1 MVRFNRLPVLWL
13 VALGLAG
20 WMLSQTPFA
29 AAEQALRGLGPGQWL
44 AWLAVN
50 VGIALAGASRWH
62 LFTRCLGVAVT
73 LSQLLKIRQAGQAVS
88 FLTPG
93 PQFGGEPLQV
103 FWLHRRYRAPLPAAL
118 LALGL
123 DRLYELA
130 VNLLL
135 LAAGVF
141 LLACSPL
148 AAITDWQAVGVG
160 LIGAL
165 LSIAVAGRFLL
176 GKSGRFTQAL
186 QSLFRRWRQ
195 HSLLRSVIGEGHDP
209 AWDWRTLLGQR
220 RLMVQALLWS
230 LLGWAALLAELWLLL
245 DWVVAPQ
252 GFWNFLL
259 VMVAMRLAFLLP
271 LPGGVGSLEMAMFWV
286 FQYLH
291 AAPGAALALIALMRV
306 RDAVFVAAGLGC
318 MAWLGGW
325 RVANSGQ
332 A

>member
-1 MVRFNRLPVLWL
+1 M
-13 VALGLAG
+13 
-20 WMLSQTPFA
+20 
-29 AAEQALRGLGPGQWL
+29 
-44 AWLAVN
+44 
-50 VGIALAGASRWH
+50 
-62 LFTRCLGVAVT
+62 
-73 LSQLLKIRQAGQAVS
+73 
-88 FLTPG
+88 
-93 PQFGGEPLQV
+93 
-103 FWLHRRYRAPLPAAL
+103 
-118 LALGL
+118 ALGL
-123 DRLYELA
+123 DRLYEFA

-141 LLACSPL
+141 LLARSPL
-148 AAITDWQAVGVG
+148 AAIADWQAVGVG

-176 GKSGRFTQAL
+176 GKPGRFTQAL
-186 QSLFRRWRQ
+186 QSLFRRWRR
-195 HSLLRSVIGEGHDP
+195 HSVPRAVTGADHDP

-220 RLMVQALLWS
+220 RIMVQALLWS

-245 DWVVAPQ
+245 DWVHAPQ
-252 GFWNFLL
+252 GVWNFLL
-259 VMVAMRLAFLLP
+259 VLVAMRLAFLLP

-325 RVANSGQ
+325 RAASRAKPDLAAVAWTAASVAGLLRIEQSIVPTCTGFGGRWQ
-332 A
+332 ANVPAICLLIQHFRRVIATQSTYLG